1 MTPGLDLSAS
11 YVSTIAKCEL
21 GTDSCTLRPLLY
33 RSTVRIFD
41 LTNLPNFMC

>member
-11 YVSTIAKCEL
+11 YVSTIAKYDL
-21 GTDSCTLRPLLY
+21 GTDSCTLRPSLY